1 MAKTTAHVYNAR
13 LTGVSRAKKRRQE
26 RRAEN
31 GYDPTRHVEKDKA
44 LSRTNP
50 AEKSQ
55 ELYQQSFE
63 LFLEYVQKKLATP
76 NAFLELLI
84 HSYVDL
90 WKTMAILGTQSLPV

>member
-1 MAKTTAHVYNAR
+1 MAKMTAHVYNAR

-26 RRAEN
+26 QRAEN
-31 GYDPTRHVEKDKA
+31 GYDPACHVEKDKA

-63 LFLEYVQKKLATP
+63 LFLEYVQKKSAAR
-76 NAFLELLI
+76 NAFFELLI

-90 WKTMAILGTQSLPV
+90 